1 MNLNCTCQ
9 IWCYPRYRV
18 KLTVCK
24 GRETS
29 VEVWKCGSWTL
40 PGDFH
45 KKMDI
50 FDFLLNNL
58 VFSLK

>member
-29 VEVWKCGSWTL
+29 VEVWKCASVEVGL
-40 PGDFH
+40 Y
-45 KKMDI
+45 
-50 FDFLLNNL
+50 LLNFIKKL
-58 VFSLK
+58 IFLIFC